1 MKWSAKTVWTTQQSW
16 PRIHSA
22 FERQHTCWSCGFGNQ
37 EIQWNWIV
45 TKSLRD
51 ELSKYSFQQP
61 EERGL
66 EFTGIKSMYDGF
78 FKELRPGEVFQKYH
92 ATVPVKSR
100 QFFTGLSRN
109 AAPLWWWT
117 KVADCLIAYYCKRSK
132 NSLWW
137 QWSHQYST
145 IWGAKGL
152 VMCCTI
158 CVCEKYAR
166 TGTVESQQAMAI
178 LKAGKLDCINDSNK
192 ACKIWFQVIEPW
204 WAMVNYRASSKSGFT
219 RNRNCYDNSQS
230 Y

>member
-1 MKWSAKTVWTTQQSW
+1 MICKDCVNDTAVFTKDPFSLWASAYLLKLWLPQSGNSMKLNCYKKLEGWTKQVFFSTARGKRFGIHWYQINVWW
-16 PRIHSA
+16 
-22 FERQHTCWSCGFGNQ
+22 
-37 EIQWNWIV
+37 V
-45 TKSLRD
+45 
-51 ELSKYSFQQP
+51 
-61 EERGL
+61 
-66 EFTGIKSMYDGF
+66 F

-192 ACKIWFQVIEPW
+192 ACKIWFQV
-204 WAMVNYRASSKSGFT
+204 
-219 RNRNCYDNSQS
+219 
-230 Y
+230 